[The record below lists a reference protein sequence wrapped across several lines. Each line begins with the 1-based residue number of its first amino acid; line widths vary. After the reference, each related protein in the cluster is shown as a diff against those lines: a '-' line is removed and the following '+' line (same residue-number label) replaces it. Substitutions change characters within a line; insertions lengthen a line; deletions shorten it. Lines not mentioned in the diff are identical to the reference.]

1 VTNSEYPFIEFLAQG
16 NKRFRFLISFNLER
30 YRIAKG
36 RKLKSKVID
45 SIVDQLTYGGCRFV
59 KRAKS
64 SDQKNKVDVSDE
76 ESSECWEIMS
86 HKESRTKVAHALRD
100 KRECLDHEP
109 AFSRLKSRTE
119 SLDTLSKLGSDS
131 LYIAANAMIL
141 TVELTGRESETLI
154 KALLCDAID
163 SVGENSS
170 SACNQE
176 SESFPCPRE
185 FNHEM
190 VIEVTNSSNENT
202 AGRQGRSSSTLI
214 HCANDLEETNL
225 HYPNSPD
232 RFQRLMVG
240 TAATPSQIISFNLEC
255 NSQHPYNEFAVQ
267 RNPKIYAD
275 FRELDVKQYLMERL
289 FKGLDA

>member
-1 VTNSEYPFIEFLAQG
+1 MTNSEHPFNGYITRG

-45 SIVDQLTYGGCRFV
+45 SIVDQLTYAGCRFV

-64 SDQKNKVDVSDE
+64 SDKKNKVEATDD

-100 KRECLDHEP
+100 KRECQDHEP
-109 AFSRLKSRTE
+109 AFSRLKTRTE
-119 SLDTLSKLGSDS
+119 SLDTHSRLGQDS

-163 SVGENSS
+163 SVGENAS

-176 SESFPCPRE
+176 SESFCCPRE

-202 AGRQGRSSSTLI
+202 RGIQGRPLSTLI
-214 HCANDLEETNL
+214 HHANDLEETVS
-225 HYPNSPD
+225 HHPNSPH
-232 RFQRLMVG
+232 RFQRLAVG
-240 TAATPSQIISFNLEC
+240 TAVTPSQIISHNLDFNP
-255 NSQHPYNEFAVQ
+255 QHPYNQFTVQ
-267 RNPKIYAD
+267 GNPKIFAD
-275 FRELDVKQYLMERL
+275 SRALNMKRYLMERL
-289 FKGLDA
+289 FRGLDT

>member
-1 VTNSEYPFIEFLAQG
+1 MPNSEYPFIEFLTQG

-30 YRIAKG
+30 YRMAKG
-36 RKLKSKVID
+36 RKLKSRLID
-45 SIVDQLTYGGCRFV
+45 SIVDQLTYAGCRFV

-64 SDQKNKVDVSDE
+64 SDQKNKVEVSDD

-109 AFSRLKSRTE
+109 AFSRLKTRTE
-119 SLDTLSKLGSDS
+119 SLDTLSKLGSDN

-170 SACNQE
+170 PACNQE
-176 SESFPCPRE
+176 SESFTCPRE

-214 HCANDLEETNL
+214 CANDSEETIL

-232 RFQRLMVG
+232 QFQRLMVS
-240 TAATPSQIISFNLEC
+240 TAATPSQVISFNLEC
-255 NSQHPYNEFAVQ
+255 NSQHPYNQFAVQ
-267 RNPKIYAD
+267 RNPKMYAAD
-275 FRELDVKQYLMERL
+275 SRDLLVKQYLMERL
-289 FKGLDA
+289 FKG